1 MTDGQSVQSVHRGMR
16 ILELLAERGSM
27 TASMIASEL
36 EIHQSS
42 ASRLL
47 KSMMDYGFIYKPSF
61 HSFALD
67 YGVVLF
73 AGKALE
79 SFSLIQQSP
88 LISIDLYKRCGYSSA
103 LGVLFRQ
110 RLVYLDRCA
119 KGKFVL
125 VDNSSFPLHMSSIG
139 RLLAFRCGRPEALQ
153 IYNDSIRQSK
163 SAERA
168 EDIYDEI
175 SASLSEYGFLYMRE
189 KYHNRFNAAWDF
201 VFQSRRVA
209 LAIFSEEQLVS
220 AETIYPVIRDAVH
233 SISGVDCAQAGGD
246 LREVPGTFSKGIRTC
261 R

>member
-1 MTDGQSVQSVHRGMR
+1 MSTGQSVQSVHRGMQ

-36 EIHQSS
+36 AIHQSS

-47 KSMMDYGFIYKPSF
+47 KSMMDYGFIYKPTF

-79 SFSLIQQSP
+79 SFPLIQQSP
-88 LISIDLYKRCGYSSA
+88 LVSVDLYKRYGYGSA

-125 VDNSSFPLHMSSIG
+125 VDNSIFPLHMSSIG
-139 RLLAFRCGRPEALQ
+139 RLLAFRRGRAEAVK
-153 IYNDSIRQSK
+153 IFSDSIHQSK
-163 SAERA
+163 SQEDAEA
-168 EDIYDEI
+168 IYEEI
-175 SASLSEYGFLYMRE
+175 RASLSAHGFLYMRE

-201 VFQSRRVA
+201 EFQSRRVA
-209 LAIFSEEQLVS
+209 LALFSEEEAVS
-220 AETIYPVIRDAVH
+220 AEVIYPIIRAAVR
-233 SISGVDCAQAGGD
+233 SITGRESDCCG
-246 LREVPGTFSKGIRTC
+246 
-261 R
+261 